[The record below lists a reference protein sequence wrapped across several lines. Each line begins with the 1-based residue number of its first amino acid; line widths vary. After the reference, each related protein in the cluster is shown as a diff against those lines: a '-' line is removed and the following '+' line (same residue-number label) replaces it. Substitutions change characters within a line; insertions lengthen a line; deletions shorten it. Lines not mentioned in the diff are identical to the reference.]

1 MITLPTSSFWNALLE
16 TRFSMFLGRIA
27 ARLRDAFNAHV
38 PFGYED
44 ETGFH
49 FGTEAVQEPKSPL
62 HFSI

>member
-1 MITLPTSSFWNALLE
+1 ME
-16 TRFSMFLGRIA
+16 TRFSMFLCRIA

-49 FGTEAVQEPKSPL
+49 FGTESVQEPKIPL